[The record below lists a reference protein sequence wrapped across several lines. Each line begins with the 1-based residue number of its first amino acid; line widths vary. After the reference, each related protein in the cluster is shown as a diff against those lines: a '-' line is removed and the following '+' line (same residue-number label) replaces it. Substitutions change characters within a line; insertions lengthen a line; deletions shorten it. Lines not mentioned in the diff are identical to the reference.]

1 MACFIKQYRQKVLF
15 CAMEY
20 ILNCSNKLKI
30 KKINIMT
37 IVKHR
42 PAYINNLFDDF
53 FGNLANSNEFA
64 HLTTPVNIHETN
76 DGFHLELN
84 APGRNKEDFK
94 ISAEKGLLTISCE
107 QKAETEN
114 KTYKTLKREFSFK
127 SFKRSFNLDDNI
139 NVDAIKAKYDAG
151 VLNIYLPKK
160 EDVKIQAKEISI
172 Q

>member
-1 MACFIKQYRQKVLF
+1 
-15 CAMEY
+15 
-20 ILNCSNKLKI
+20 
-30 KKINIMT
+30 MT
-37 IVKHR
+37 IVKQR

-53 FGNLANSNEFA
+53 FGNLSNYNEFT
-64 HLTTPVNIHETN
+64 HLAIPVNIHETT

-84 APGRNKEDFK
+84 APGRSKEDFK

-107 QKAETEN
+107 QKTETEN
-114 KTYKTLKREFSFK
+114 KTYKTLKREFSVK

>member
-1 MACFIKQYRQKVLF
+1 
-15 CAMEY
+15 
-20 ILNCSNKLKI
+20 
-30 KKINIMT
+30 MT

-53 FGNLANSNEFA
+53 FGNLASANEFA
-64 HLTTPVNIHETN
+64 HLTTPVNIHETS

-84 APGRNKEDFK
+84 APGRTKDDFK
-94 ISAEKGLLTISCE
+94 INVEKGLLTISSE
-107 QKAETEN
+107 QKNETEN
-114 KTYKTLKREFSFK
+114 KTYKTLKREFSVK

-160 EDVKIQAKEISI
+160 EEVKIQAKEISI